1 MLDDLSEPVTET
13 LLEATPLW
21 YYILCEARM
30 TGGERGKHLGPV
42 GGRIVSE
49 VILGLLASDP
59 TSYVNEPGWTP
70 DLVPG
75 EDFTMTDLIEFVK
88 GPIV

>member
-1 MLDDLSEPVTET
+1 MLDGLSKSVRER
-13 LLEATPLW
+13 LLKATPLW
-21 YYILCEARM
+21 YYVLCEART
-30 TGGERGKHLGPV
+30 TGGDRGKHLGPV

-59 TSYVNEPGWTP
+59 TSYVNKPGWTP

-75 EDFTMTDLIEFVK
+75 GDFKMTDLIEFVK

>member
-1 MLDDLSEPVTET
+1 M
-13 LLEATPLW
+13 
-21 YYILCEARM
+21 
-30 TGGERGKHLGPV
+30 
-42 GGRIVSE
+42 SE

-59 TSYVNEPGWTP
+59 TSYVVKEPGWTP

-75 EDFTMTDLIEFVK
+75 EDFKMTDLIEFVK